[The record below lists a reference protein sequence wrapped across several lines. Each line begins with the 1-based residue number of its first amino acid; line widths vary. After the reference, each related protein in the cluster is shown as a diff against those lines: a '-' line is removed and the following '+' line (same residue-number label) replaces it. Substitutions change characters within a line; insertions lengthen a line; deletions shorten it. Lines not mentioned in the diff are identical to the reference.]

1 MDKSNTETMTIR
13 AFKSIAN
20 YKTASRC
27 WIPATQLQRSN
38 NMIRNLSSQQRH
50 VNFSHITEN
59 NLVADDGIIANVQ
72 EDVESNEQE
81 FEPVIF
87 SSNEVSTA
95 GPVNK
100 I

>member
-1 MDKSNTETMTIR
+1 
-13 AFKSIAN
+13 
-20 YKTASRC
+20 
-27 WIPATQLQRSN
+27 
-38 NMIRNLSSQQRH
+38 MIRNVSSQQRH

-87 SSNEVSTA
+87 SSNEISTA

-100 I
+100 IWRDMKHE